1 MLHCSA
7 PPICPDSP
15 HIWLLWF
22 FSKTEYCRSLRG
34 KWGGQEKEICEE
46 KGVENIRKARRRERT
61 RRHGQKH
68 ISRKR
73 QSEQR
78 RHVVQRPNFLFIFSL
93 KITASKVSHLSVSR
107 SQYGTV
113 PVLQVACRSVQPQ
126 PLLHLFCS
134 YHMWLLFPHLSLIW
148 WPLNVLTWNL
158 LALKANRFGL
168 SPTGCIANAKAL
180 WSFSVG
186 N

>member
-1 MLHCSA
+1 MLKHAQLQFYHLNIFSPHLCFMLHCSA

-34 KWGGQEKEICEE
+34 KWGGQEKEICEK

-78 RHVVQRPNFLFIFSL
+78 RNVVQRPNFLFIFSL
-93 KITASKVSHLSVSR
+93 KNTASKVSYIHQQVTVWHCSR
-107 SQYGTV
+107 SASR
-113 PVLQVACRSVQPQ
+113 LQVSTTSATAP
-126 PLLHLFCS
+126 PLLLVSAVVVVPSPVIDLVTVKCAHFK
-134 YHMWLLFPHLSLIW
+134 
-148 WPLNVLTWNL
+148 
-158 LALKANRFGL
+158 LACFKG
-168 SPTGCIANAKAL
+168 
-180 WSFSVG
+180 
-186 N
+186 